1 MGLEADLILSWLTL
15 LVHLVRSVEPKTLIN
30 PQNITHLE
38 IPELLFLWREVCNA
52 VQPFLPISNS
62 WAFADNRLL
71 CFPGQPLTNIIIV
84 CVQAAVF
91 AVRAGESD
99 GGDHGPTLNLPEVY
113 CFRYLYF
120 SFNVYYVIEKVD
132 QAD

>member
-1 MGLEADLILSWLTL
+1 MGLEANLILSWLTL

-71 CFPGQPLTNIIIV
+71 CFHGISEIQCHQKT
-84 CVQAAVF
+84 
-91 AVRAGESD
+91 
-99 GGDHGPTLNLPEVY
+99 GDSHP
-113 CFRYLYF
+113 
-120 SFNVYYVIEKVD
+120 SFTPYSERIPVPFQYR
-132 QAD
+132 